1 MGKPSNLSTATMNP
15 CAGRRQYLAN
25 YSQDDDS
32 KFSTQESFGKMLE
45 AEFNAG
51 NSLVK
56 VDHRACSRQKHQN
69 DSFHYHC
76 ALKLTDCK
84 KWLSVKNGIVEIK
97 F

>member
-15 CAGRRQYLAN
+15 CAGRRQYLAK

-45 AEFNAG
+45 AEFNAE

-56 VDHRACSRQKHQN
+56 VDHWACSRQKHQN

-76 ALKLTDCK
+76 ALNLTDCK
-84 KWLSVKNGIVEIK
+84 KWLSVKNGIVEIQ